1 MDGNENSTDPRS
13 DTPSVGRANLRF
25 FGLLAA
31 VSVAAVVV
39 LALLRYFA
47 GGLPQIHSDDLD
59 RARERWDAADVA
71 DYRLTVVL
79 SGRQSGELKVEV
91 RGGRP
96 VGMTRNGT
104 AMKIERT
111 WEPWTVPGM
120 FETLETDFDNAANAE
135 EKFGGGEVVMRAE
148 FDAKYGFPKH
158 YLHQILGRHGDLEWK
173 VTEFTP
179 L

>member
-1 MDGNENSTDPRS
+1 LF
-13 DTPSVGRANLRF
+13 V
-25 FGLLAA
+25 LLA
-31 VSVAAVVV
+31 SVLVVTLV
-39 LALLRYFA
+39 ALGALKYFA
-47 GGLPQIHSDDLD
+47 GGMPQIGPADLD
-59 RARERWDAADVA
+59 EARRRWDSAELS

-104 AMKIERT
+104 AVKVERT

-120 FETLETDFDNAANAE
+120 FETLETDFDNAAHAD

-148 FDAKYGFPKH
+148 FDRAYGFPRR
-158 YLHQILGRHGDLEWK
+158 YLHQILGRHGDLEWL

>member
-1 MDGNENSTDPRS
+1 MDGNEEITNPHA
-13 DTPSVGRANLRF
+13 GRRLI
-25 FGLLAA
+25 GLLAI
-31 VSVAAVVV
+31 VLFVPFVA
-39 LALLRYFA
+39 LMALRFFA
-47 GGLPQIHSDDLD
+47 GGLPQIHPDDLAKARD
-59 RARERWDAADVA
+59 RWNSAAPA
-71 DYRLTVVL
+71 DYRLTVLL

-91 RGGRP
+91 RGGKP

-104 AMKIERT
+104 ATKPQRT

-120 FETLETDFDNAANAE
+120 FETLETDFDNATNTA

-148 FDAKYGFPKH
+148 FDPTYGFPRR
-158 YLHQILGRHGDLEWK
+158 YLHQVLGSHGDLEWK

>member
-1 MDGNENSTDPRS
+1 MDGNQESTNPGA
-13 DTPSVGRANLRF
+13 GRRLIL
-25 FGLLAA
+25 LLAIL
-31 VSVAAVVV
+31 VVV
-39 LALLRYFA
+39 LAAILTVLKVFFA
-47 GGLPQIHSDDLD
+47 GSLPQIGPGDLTG
-59 RARERWDAADVA
+59 AREKWASSGPA
-71 DYRLTVVL
+71 DYRLTVVI

-104 AMKIERT
+104 AMKAERT

-120 FETLETDFDNAANAE
+120 FETLETDFDNAAHAD
-135 EKFGGGEVVMRAE
+135 EKFDGGEVVMRCE
-148 FDAKYGFPKH
+148 FDSQYGFPKH
-158 YLHQILGRHGDLEWK
+158 YLHQILGRHGDLEWT